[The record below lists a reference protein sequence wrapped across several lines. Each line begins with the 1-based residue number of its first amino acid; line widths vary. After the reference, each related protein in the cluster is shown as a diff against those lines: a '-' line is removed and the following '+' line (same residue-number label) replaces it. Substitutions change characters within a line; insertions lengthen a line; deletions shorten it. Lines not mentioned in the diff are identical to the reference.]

1 LTNWKVSKSLTAWLL
16 GLTIVVIGL
25 GGLIR
30 IYDAGESCPDWPL
43 CFGTLGF
50 DISEEEQEEWW
61 SENPDEVDSRGSGHR
76 YSTFQIFTEW
86 FHRFL
91 AGAFLGP
98 LVILN
103 WFLIRRSEESESD
116 VRFAST
122 LTVILIIWQGAI
134 GWLTVEMDNLHWS
147 VALHLSSALA
157 FTISMFWLWLT
168 LSRAEGSIPI
178 WLDIGHASSSRW
190 MGRMTWLSIG
200 AFISIFSGTFVST
213 TPGANLGCGV
223 DGMPDS
229 WPLCGGNVI
238 DSVEDIVLQSQMIHR
253 WLVGVMLIAMISSSY
268 LIWNESKADSDQV
281 ILRNW
286 IWFSTGLFVT
296 NASIGAIYVIS
307 WDMEEGFFELLSL
320 VHLMLASLTFL
331 AMATAWIGCAIA
343 SEEVV

>member
-1 LTNWKVSKSLTAWLL
+1 
-16 GLTIVVIGL
+16 
-25 GGLIR
+25 
-30 IYDAGESCPDWPL
+30 
-43 CFGTLGF
+43 LGF
-50 DISEEEQEEWW
+50 DVSEENQEAWW
-61 SENPDEVDSRGSGHR
+61 AENPEEIDSRGSGHR

-98 LVILN
+98 LVLLN
-103 WFLIRRSEESESD
+103 WYLLRRNEDPGKD

-122 LTVILIIWQGAI
+122 LTVVLIIWQGAI

-168 LSRAEGSIPI
+168 ITRAEGGVPG
-178 WLDIGHASSSRW
+178 WLDIGHEISSRW
-190 MGRMTWLSIG
+190 RNRVTWLTIG

-229 WPLCGGNVI
+229 WPLCGGNLV

-253 WLVGVMLIAMISSSY
+253 WLVGVMLVAMSSASY
-268 LIWNESKADSDQV
+268 LIWKESDDGSGL

-286 IWFSTGLFVT
+286 IWASTGLFVT

-307 WDMEEGFFELLSL
+307 WDMEEGFFEVLSL

-331 AMATAWIGCAIA
+331 AMATAWIGCAITA
-343 SEEVV
+343 EEIV